1 MPALSDLYKK
11 SLDLAPL
18 SDEEALTLYEQA
30 PLAALMHVACEL
42 RQRHAPGSGV
52 SWQIDRNV
60 NITNVCISGCKFCA
74 FHCGPNSPKA
84 HTTTPDEYAQ
94 KIEELFAKGGEQLLL
109 QGGLHPNYGLCFYET
124 LFRSLK
130 QRFPSLKLH
139 ALGPPEVAHVAQ
151 LEKLSYRKTLER
163 LVAAG
168 LDSLPGAGA
177 EILDDRVRSLIS
189 PAKPGAQAWLDVMRE
204 AHQMGLVTSA
214 TMMFGHIETH
224 AERIKHLRLI
234 RDLQREKPHG
244 APGFMAFICWPA
256 QLDNVS
262 SPVFKNVQKVSAEEY
277 IRTVAI
283 SRIMLHNVPNIQA
296 SWLTVGKTA
305 AQLCLWAGAND
316 FGSIMV
322 EENVVS
328 SAGKSHALG
337 REGIT
342 AAIREAG
349 YEPWLR
355 NQRYEPVRLEW
366 DHPDA
371 IRTS

>member
-1 MPALSDLYKK
+1 MLTDLYKK

-30 PLAALMHVACEL
+30 PLPALMSVACKL
-42 RQRHAPGSGV
+42 RQRHVPGSGV

-60 NITNVCISGCKFCA
+60 NITNVCISGCKFCT
-74 FHCGPNSPKA
+74 FHCGLHSPKA
-84 HTTTPDEYAQ
+84 YTTTPDEYAQ
-94 KIEELFAKGGEQLLL
+94 KIEELFARGGNQLLL
-109 QGGLHPNYGLCFYET
+109 QGGLHPKYGLNFYEA

-130 QRFPSLKLH
+130 QRFPALKLH
-139 ALGPPEVAHVAQ
+139 ALGPPEVAHVAR
-151 LEKLSYRKTLER
+151 LENLSYRQTLGR

-177 EILDDRVRSLIS
+177 EILDDRVRKLLS
-189 PAKPGAQAWLDVMRE
+189 PAKPGVQAWLDVMRE
-204 AHQMGLVTSA
+204 AHQMGLATSA
-214 TMMFGHIETH
+214 TMMFGHIETR

-234 RDLQREKPHG
+234 RDLQREKPQG
-244 APGFMAFICWPA
+244 APGFLAFICWPA
-256 QLDNVS
+256 QLDKVS
-262 SPVFKNVQKVSAEEY
+262 SPVFRDVQKVSAEEY

-283 SRIMLHNVPNIQA
+283 SRIMLNNVPNIQA
-296 SWLTVGKTA
+296 SWLTVGKAA

-316 FGSIMV
+316 FGSIMM

-328 SAGKSHALG
+328 SAGASHSFDK
-337 REGIT
+337 EGIT

-355 NQRYEPVRLEW
+355 NQRYEPVEVRN
-366 DHPDA
+366 P
-371 IRTS
+371 